1 MELVLF
7 GINPQ
12 RPAFAFLA
20 APCASPEGRR
30 AVAQA
35 LAASPV
41 IGEAAVVAAETRV
54 EVYCTV
60 APGADSIDEVSRVLA
75 EAAGAGAA
83 EAAANG
89 YFAEG
94 ADAVGHLLAAAC
106 ECDYFALK
114 GAPAASCGYAGSR
127 GKAAGEGTPFGS
139 GMPAALS
146 RARSEARAAR
156 LSGEVLDYVLARACA
171 VGEAALGGADEQPEE
186 ARAAVVR
193 ALARRVF
200 DHLDRRCVLVLGA
213 TTEAAAAAR
222 VLAEAGVESFAV
234 IGGEEAGDK
243 LARILGARRGMS
255 EALAVALA
263 KADIVVAAD
272 PELSRVLDKR
282 ALRQAVRERRGR
294 ASLVLD
300 LTDEGAVDARAAS
313 IDEVYLYRT
322 EDLGALAEAMPGLPT
337 RASRREETLARET
350 AALAAWLAA
359 RK

>member
-30 AVAQA
+30 AVTQA
-35 LAASPV
+35 LVASPV

-114 GAPAASCGYAGSR
+114 GASVTSR
-127 GKAAGEGTPFGS
+127 GHGEAVGKDNAPAS

-146 RARSEARAAR
+146 RARTEARAAR

-213 TTEAAAAAR
+213 SPEAAAAAR

-234 IGGEEAGDK
+234 IGGEEAGDE
-243 LARILGARRGMS
+243 LACTLGARRGMP

-272 PELSRVLDKR
+272 PELSHALDKR

-300 LTDEGAVDARAAS
+300 LAAEGAVDARAAS

-322 EDLGALAEAMPGLPT
+322 EDLAALAEAMPGLPT

>member
-114 GAPAASCGYAGSR
+114 GAAAASR
-127 GKAAGEGTPFGS
+127 GHGEAVGKDNAPAS
-139 GMPAALS
+139 GMLAALS
-146 RARSEARAAR
+146 RARTEARAAR

-171 VGEAALGGADEQPEE
+171 VGEAALGGTDEQPEE

-200 DHLDRRCVLVLGA
+200 DHLDRRGVLVLGA
-213 TTEAAAAAR
+213 SLEAAAAAR

-243 LARILGARRGMS
+243 LARALGARRGMS
-255 EALAVALA
+255 EALTVALA

-272 PELSRVLDKR
+272 PELSRALDKR
-282 ALRQAVRERRGR
+282 ALRRAVRERRGR

-300 LTDEGAVDARAAS
+300 LTAEGAIDARAAS

-322 EDLGALAEAMPGLPT
+322 EDLAALAEAMPGLPT